1 MTAGRRRGQLRAI
14 IWDFDGTLVDT
25 RDKNLQVTRK
35 IVQAVTGR
43 PASVFPSLRSV
54 DAYEDATRRAT
65 NWRDLYQSAFKFTEQ
80 QTDDAGA
87 LWTEYQ
93 LRDDTLAPFFP
104 GIVEVIAE
112 LDHLTHGIVSQNSH
126 RNITE
131 LLSGVGLLECFQCIV
146 GYEEVDL
153 ARQKP
158 EPDGL
163 LMCIERLTGFAPGV
177 VLYVGDHEADV
188 QCAARADSVLM
199 DTASQIRVMAVGA
212 FFAVG
217 SDDGHWPV
225 KPEFRAYHPRDVLQ
239 VVGSLLP

>member
-1 MTAGRRRGQLRAI
+1 MPSRR
-14 IWDFDGTLVDT
+14 
-25 RDKNLQVTRK
+25 
-35 IVQAVTGR
+35 
-43 PASVFPSLRSV
+43 
-54 DAYEDATRRAT
+54 
-65 NWRDLYQSAFKFTEQ
+65 FTQ
-80 QTDDAGA
+80 
-87 LWTEYQ
+87 WKHQ
-93 LRDDTLAPFFP
+93 LRDETPAPFFP

-112 LDHLTHGIVSQNSH
+112 LDQLPHGIVSQNSH

-146 GYEEVDL
+146 GYEEVEL

-188 QCAARADSVLM
+188 RCAARAESALA
-199 DTASQIRVMAVGA
+199 DTANQIRVMAVGA
-212 FFAVG
+212 FFAAG

-225 KPEFRAYHPRDVLQ
+225 KPQFRAYQPRDVLQ
-239 VVGSLLP
+239 AVESLLP